1 MPALSQAS
9 SCAEGCVNTQ
19 PFAWMWSNYKCFNLQ
34 PAQRPGASLGLCEG
48 TGVCCRLKC
57 HVCWYL
63 GLGGLYLTRCRAA
76 QKAALMFPGNWIVA
90 LWPSVRA
97 GEPSVQL
104 WGVVTMGIF
113 CTLATNGLFLV
124 HPMTLPSKM
133 GRNYFSS
140 SNLSIALA
148 KWTATHLSLKTGI
161 TSMLASIVW
170 FFCPQIKIRIEL
182 LQV

>member
-9 SCAEGCVNTQ
+9 SCATGYVNTQ
-19 PFAWMWSNYKCFNLQ
+19 PFAWMWSNYRCFNLQ
-34 PAQRPGASLGLCEG
+34 PARRPGASLGLWEG
-48 TGVCCRLKC
+48 TGICCGLKC

-76 QKAALMFPGNWIVA
+76 SESCLHVSRQLNCCSMTICQCWRAL
-90 LWPSVRA
+90 STTVRS
-97 GEPSVQL
+97 GY
-104 WGVVTMGIF
+104 WGIF

-124 HPMTLPSKM
+124 HPKTLCSKM

-140 SNLSIALA
+140 SNLSVAFA
-148 KWTATHLSLKTGI
+148 KWTATHLSLKIGI
-161 TSMLASIVW
+161 TSVLASIVW
-170 FFCPQIKIRIEL
+170 VFCPQIKIRVEL